1 MRESFPLG
9 RIGGVRIGANWSLLV
24 VIALIALELDAIV
37 FPRAVPNLSPAL
49 YLLAAVVTSL
59 VFIGT
64 IAAHEV
70 GHALVARRQGL
81 AVDSIVLWAL
91 GGLTNIE
98 DESPSPGR
106 ELLMVGVGPAIS
118 LAIGAAFVGL
128 AYGGSSIGAPA
139 LLVEAVAWLGGLS
152 ILLGVFNLVPASP
165 LDGGRMLHALIWKLL
180 GDRNRATMVSSR
192 IGQVL
197 GYGVA
202 GFGLVLLFFYG
213 SSEGLW
219 IAITGWFIGA
229 GATAELQG
237 TVVTS
242 NLGDVTMAEVM
253 TPVSDPV
260 PDWQSVEV
268 VLRDGRVDAA
278 HPVALLENWGGE
290 PSGLVTLPQ
299 LLAIPWASRESVRV
313 RDVAWPFGSVV
324 VARPDEKVV
333 DVMQRW
339 PRGAAWAVA
348 LEDAKPVGA
357 LSSAELALLL
367 KGVHRPRSPMSDPAG
382 AGNWARAGARQEQW
396 TPGAGRSGGFGSA

>member
-1 MRESFPLG
+1 MRQSFSLG
-9 RIGGVRIGANWSLLV
+9 RIGGVRIGANWSLLA
-24 VIALIALELDAIV
+24 VIGLIALELDAVV
-37 FPRAVPNLSPAL
+37 FPNAVPHLSPAL
-49 YLLAAVVTSL
+49 YLAAAVVTSL

-81 AVDSIVLWAL
+81 KVDSIVLWAL

-106 ELLMVGVGPAIS
+106 ELLMVGIGPAIS
-118 LAIGAAFVGL
+118 LAIGAAFVGI
-128 AYGGSSIGAPA
+128 AYGASGIGAPA

-165 LDGGRMLHALIWKLL
+165 LDGGRMLHSLIWKLL

-197 GYGVA
+197 GYAVA

-213 SSEGLW
+213 SMEGLW

-229 GATAELQG
+229 GATAELQS
-237 TVVTS
+237 TVVTG
-242 NLGDVTMAEVM
+242 NLGDTTMAQVM
-253 TPVSDPV
+253 TPVSEPV

-299 LLAIPWASRESVRV
+299 LLAVPYASREMVRA

-324 VARPDEKVV
+324 VTSPDEKVV

-339 PRGAAWAVA
+339 PRGIAWAVA
-348 LEDAKPVGA
+348 LVDGKPVGA
-357 LSSAELALLL
+357 LSSAELTLLL
-367 KGVHRPRSPMSDPAG
+367 KGVHHPRPEMPEG
-382 AGNWARAGARQEQW
+382 VGTGGWARAGAGHEPW
-396 TPGAGRSGGFGSA
+396 ASGADRSGGFGSA